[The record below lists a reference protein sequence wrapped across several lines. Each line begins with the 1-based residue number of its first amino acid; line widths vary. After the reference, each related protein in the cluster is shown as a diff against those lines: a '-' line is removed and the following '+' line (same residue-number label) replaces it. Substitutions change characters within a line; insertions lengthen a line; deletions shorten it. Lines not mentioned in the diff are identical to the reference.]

1 MERLARLLGCVL
13 LASLCVEA
21 MAATVKVAELTG
33 AVRKGDGVAVD
44 LTSTLNSG
52 DRVLANS
59 PDASV
64 LLECTG
70 GATQMLDN
78 GFDAIIDGTGGDG
91 SACAIDLKQGTAV
104 ATTAPNGAQNTGA
117 SIKAGDV
124 TLGARGT
131 QFGASVGPESAGA
144 ADLEAFVIEGDVEV
158 SGLTEVK
165 WLKTSQSV
173 RRSDRVVKS
182 INEARYEYLA
192 SSYARLTTSRS
203 NGATAQTE
211 ELKNMYL
218 RSFRNPADA
227 DARVM
232 LAKSMEVGPDSAL
245 QKYQHARA
253 GVLTAAVGVN
263 VNAMMKVVPK
273 HNGYRVDVCKVWGM
287 ECGQPAADEWC
298 RRRGKQRARSYAIEQ
313 NIGATQPTVV
323 IATGQLCK
331 DAYCDAFSRIA
342 CE

>member
-1 MERLARLLGCVL
+1 MELGARLIGCVL
-13 LASLCVEA
+13 LAALCGEA
-21 MAATVKVAELTG
+21 AAGTVKVAELTG
-33 AVRKGDGVAVD
+33 AVRMGDGVAVT
-44 LTSTLNSG
+44 LSTPLDAG
-52 DRVLANS
+52 DQVIANS

-70 GATQMLDN
+70 GATQMLAN
-78 GFDAIIDGTGGDG
+78 GFDAVIDGTGDG
-91 SACAIDLKQGTAV
+91 SPCAIDLKQGTAV
-104 ATTAPNGAQNTGA
+104 ATTAPSGAQNTGA

-131 QFGASVGPESAGA
+131 QFGASIGHQSAGA

-158 SGLTEVK
+158 SGLTDVK

-173 RRSDRVVKS
+173 RRSDLAVKA
-182 INEARYEYLA
+182 ITEARYEYLA
-192 SSYARLTTSRS
+192 TSYARLTTSRS
-203 NGATAQTE
+203 NAAASQTE
-211 ELKNMYL
+211 ELKSMYL

-227 DARVM
+227 NARVV
-232 LAKSMEVGPDSAL
+232 LAKKMEVAPDSAL

-253 GVLTAAVGVN
+253 GVLSAAVSGQV
-263 VNAMMKVVPK
+263 VAHLTVVPK
-273 HNGYRVDVCKVWGM
+273 YKGYRVDVCRVWGM

-298 RRRGKQRARSYAIEQ
+298 RRNNKQRARSYKIQE
-313 NIGATQPTVV
+313 NIGATEPTMV

>member
-1 MERLARLLGCVL
+1 MELVARLLGCVL
-13 LASLCVEA
+13 LASLCGEV
-21 MAATVKVAELTG
+21 AAGTVKVAELTG
-33 AVRKGDGVAVD
+33 AVRKGDGVAVQ
-44 LTSTLNSG
+44 LSSPLNAG

-70 GATQMLDN
+70 GATQMLAN
-78 GFDAIIDGTGGDG
+78 GFDAIIDGTGDG
-91 SACAIDLKQGTAV
+91 SPCAIDLKQGTAV

-173 RRSDRVVKS
+173 RRSDLAVKS
-182 INEARYEYLA
+182 ITEARYEYLA
-192 SSYARLTTSRS
+192 TSYARLTTSRS
-203 NGATAQTE
+203 NAAAAQTE

-227 DARVM
+227 NARVV
-232 LAKSMEVGPDSAL
+232 LARKMEVAPDSAL
-245 QKYQHARA
+245 QKYQQSRA
-253 GVLTAAVGVN
+253 GVLSAAVGVN
-263 VNAMMKVVPK
+263 VNAAVRVVPK
-273 HNGYRVDVCKVWGM
+273 YNGHRVDVCKVWGM

-298 RRRGKQRARSYAIEQ
+298 RRNGKQRARSYSIQE
-313 NIGATQPTVV
+313 NIGATEPTIV
-323 IATGQLCK
+323 IGSGQLCK
-331 DAYCDAFSRIA
+331 DSYCDAFSRIA

>member
-1 MERLARLLGCVL
+1 MERVARLLGCVL
-13 LASLCVEA
+13 LVSLCGEA
-21 MAATVKVAELTG
+21 AAGTVKVAELTG
-33 AVRKGDGVAVD
+33 AVRKGDGVAVT
-44 LTSTLNSG
+44 LATSLNAG
-52 DRVLANS
+52 DQVIANS
-59 PDASV
+59 ADASM

-70 GATQMLDN
+70 GATQMLAN
-78 GFDAIIDGTGGDG
+78 GFDAVIDGTGDG
-91 SACAIDLKQGTAV
+91 SPCAINLKEGTAV
-104 ATTAPNGAQNTGA
+104 ATTAPNGAENTGA

-131 QFGASVGPESAGA
+131 QFGATVGTGSADA

-173 RRSDRVVKS
+173 RRGDLAVKS
-182 INEARYEYLA
+182 ITEARYEYLA
-192 SSYARLTTSRS
+192 NSYARLTTSRS
-203 NGATAQTE
+203 NAAAAQTE
-211 ELKNMYL
+211 ELKSMYL
-218 RSFRNPADA
+218 RSFRNPGDA
-227 DARVM
+227 NARVV
-232 LAKSMEVGPDSAL
+232 LAKKMEVAPDSAL

-263 VNAMMKVVPK
+263 MNAMVKVVPK

-313 NIGATQPTVV
+313 NIGATEPTIV
-323 IATGQLCK
+323 IGSGQLCK
-331 DAYCDAFSRIA
+331 DTYCDAFSRIA